1 MAKNFDL
8 FVIGAGS
15 GGMRAAR
22 LAASLGARVAIAEER
37 YLGGTCVNVGCVPKK
52 LFVYASAFG
61 EEFRQ
66 AQGFGWSRSEVT
78 FDWSTLI
85 GNKDQEIQRLH
96 GVYRRLLEEQ
106 GVTILNGR
114 AQLSGAHTVVVRG
127 QSYQAE
133 RILIATGAWPTVPD
147 IPGKALCITSNEVFS
162 MASLPKRLVIVGGG
176 YIAAEFASIFHG
188 MGVETQLVYRGPLF
202 LRGFDRE
209 LRSFLAE
216 EMRTAGIDLRFGATV
231 RQIASGDNALNVY
244 LDDERLK
251 TDRVMY
257 ATGRRANTHGL
268 GLEQVG
274 VRLSGTGAVAV
285 NDGFQSSMPSI
296 YALGDVIDRVKLTPV
311 ALAEAA
317 VFARNMFGGD
327 SRPLDYRGI
336 PTAVFSQPN
345 LASVG
350 LSEEQARAEQREIDV
365 YRSVFT
371 PLKYALSS
379 RKERALVKLIVDR
392 ASDRILGAHMVGAD
406 AAEIIQG
413 IAIALQAGATKHSF
427 DTTLGIHPTLAEE
440 FVSLAQGGA
449 L

>member
-15 GGMRAAR
+15 GGVRAAR

-37 YLGGTCVNVGCVPKK
+37 YLGGTCVNVGCIPKK

-66 AQGFGWSRSEVT
+66 AQGFGWSRAELT

-96 GVYRRLLEEQ
+96 GVYRRLLDEQ
-106 GVTILNGR
+106 GVTTLNGR
-114 AQLSGAHTVVVRG
+114 AQLNGAHTVIVGG

-147 IPGKALCITSNEVFS
+147 IPGKAFCITSNEVFS

-176 YIAAEFASIFHG
+176 YIAVEFAAIFHG
-188 MGVETQLVYRGPLF
+188 MGVETHVVYRGPLF

-209 LRSFLAE
+209 LRGFLAE
-216 EMRTAGIDLRFGATV
+216 EMRTAGIDLRFGSTV
-231 RQIASGDNALNVY
+231 RQIASGDDALSVY
-244 LDDERLK
+244 LDDERFE
-251 TDRVMY
+251 TDSVMY
-257 ATGRRANTHGL
+257 ATGRRPNTHGL

-296 YALGDVIDRVKLTPV
+296 YALGDVIDRVRLTPV

-317 VFARNMFGGD
+317 VFARNVFGGD
-327 SRPLDYRGI
+327 SRRLDYRGI
-336 PTAVFSQPN
+336 PTAVFSRPN

-350 LSEEQARAEQREIDV
+350 LSEEQARAEHREIDV

-371 PLKYALSS
+371 PLKYALSD
-379 RKERALVKLIVDR
+379 RKQRALVKLIVDR

-413 IAIALQAGATKHSF
+413 IAIALQAGATKRSF

-440 FVSLAQGGA
+440 FVSLA
-449 L
+449 

>member
-15 GGMRAAR
+15 GGVRAAW
-22 LAASLGARVAIAEER
+22 LSASLGARVAIAEER
-37 YLGGTCVNVGCVPKK
+37 YFGGTCVNVGCIPKK

-61 EEFRQ
+61 EEFRR
-66 AQGFGWSRSEVT
+66 AQGFGWSRSEAT
-78 FDWSTLI
+78 FNWNTLI
-85 GNKDQEIQRLH
+85 GNKDHEIQRLH
-96 GVYRRLLEEQ
+96 GVYRRLLDEQ
-106 GVTILNGR
+106 VVTIINGR
-114 AQLSGAHTVVVRG
+114 AKLRGAHTVVVRG
-127 QSYQAE
+127 QSYEAE

-162 MASLPKRLVIVGGG
+162 MPSLPQRLVIVGGG
-176 YIAAEFASIFHG
+176 YIAAEFAGIFHG
-188 MGVETQLVYRGPLF
+188 MGVETHLVYRGPLF

-209 LRSFLAE
+209 LSGFLAE

-231 RQIASGDNALNVY
+231 RQIASEGNALSVS
-244 LDDERLK
+244 LDDERLA

-274 VRLSGTGAVAV
+274 VTLSETGAVVV
-285 NDGFQSSMPSI
+285 NDGFQSSVPSI

-311 ALAEAA
+311 ALAEAT
-317 VFARNMFGGD
+317 VFARNVFGGA
-327 SRPLDYRGI
+327 SRRLDYRCI

-371 PLKYALSS
+371 PLKYALSD

-392 ASDRILGAHMVGAD
+392 ASDRILGAHMVGPD

-413 IAIALQAGATKHSF
+413 IAIALQAGATKRSF

-440 FVSLAQGGA
+440 FVSLA
-449 L
+449 